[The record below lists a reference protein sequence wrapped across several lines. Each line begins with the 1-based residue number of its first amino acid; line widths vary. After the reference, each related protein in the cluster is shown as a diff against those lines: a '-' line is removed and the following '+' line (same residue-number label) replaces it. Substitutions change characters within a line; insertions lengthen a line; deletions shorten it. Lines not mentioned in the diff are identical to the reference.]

1 MRFRSVC
8 LCTLLASL
16 LGVPALAQTS
26 SPPAEQPSPG
36 ISQGTQ
42 AAVPPTAASQDNSTQ
57 APSDGIRIARTMED
71 LRERMLLD
79 RIDQLE
85 KRLAELEARSN
96 SSTAAPAAPAQSQAP
111 ASTPTAATPA
121 AAPPAQSAAPAATPE
136 AAPPTWSIGP
146 IDFSGLVD
154 GYYSFNNNHP
164 ASMTNQLYNF
174 DTKANQFSLNMAKL
188 SMSHAADP
196 VGFQVDFGFGRAF
209 DIIHASESNDAPSI
223 LRNVEQAYVSLKPAA
238 LKGFE
243 IDLGQFV
250 TSAGAEVIETNS
262 NWNYSR
268 SLLFAWAIP
277 YYHFGIRT
285 SFPIG
290 KHFTGGVQL
299 VNGWNDTEDN
309 NSGKTVGLTDSIT
322 YTKFSWSNTYYGGP
336 ENAGTNTGWRHL
348 YDTVLLLT
356 PNSKFN
362 AYLNFDYG
370 QNTSPLA
377 VDTGTG
383 TTAASATD
391 PTFTAKW
398 YGVAGALHFQ
408 TTSKWSFTPRLE
420 WFKDRDGFSTG
431 KAQDLKEFT
440 LTGEYKMTQ
449 GFLARAEYR
458 YDWSNQLFFDRGI
471 NPAAVKDQNVLAIG
485 FVGFFG
491 PKR

>member
-1 MRFRSVC
+1 MHLRSFC
-8 LCTLLASL
+8 CCILLASL

-26 SPPAEQPSPG
+26 SPPTEQPAPGTSP
-36 ISQGTQ
+36 GTQ
-42 AAVPPTAASQDNSTQ
+42 ASPTPPMSPQSNTTQSTN
-57 APSDGIRIARTMED
+57 AEIRIARTTED
-71 LRERMLLD
+71 IRERMLLD

-85 KRLAELEARSN
+85 KRVEELEARSN
-96 SSTAAPAAPAQSQAP
+96 PSAAAPPASAQSQAP
-111 ASTPTAATPA
+111 AATPTPATPA
-121 AAPPAQSAAPAATPE
+121 AAPSAQNAAPAATPE
-136 AAPPTWSIGP
+136 ASPPTWSIGP

-154 GYYSFNNNHP
+154 GYFDFNANHP

-188 SMSHAADP
+188 SMSHTADP
-196 VGFQVDFGFGRAF
+196 VGFQVDFG
-209 DIIHASESNDAPSI
+209 I
-223 LRNVEQAYVSLKPAA
+223 LRNIEQAYVSLKPAA

-285 SFPIG
+285 SFPVG

-440 LTGEYKMTQ
+440 LTGEYKMVE

-458 YDWSNQLFFDRGI
+458 YDWSNQLFFDRAI

>member
-1 MRFRSVC
+1 
-8 LCTLLASL
+8 
-16 LGVPALAQTS
+16 
-26 SPPAEQPSPG
+26 
-36 ISQGTQ
+36 
-42 AAVPPTAASQDNSTQ
+42 
-57 APSDGIRIARTMED
+57 
-71 LRERMLLD
+71 MLLD

-96 SSTAAPAAPAQSQAP
+96 SSAAAPAASATVQAP
-111 ASTPTAATPA
+111 AATPTPATPA
-121 AAPPAQSAAPAATPE
+121 AATTAQNAAPAATPE
-136 AAPPTWSIGP
+136 AAPAWSIGP

-154 GYYSFNNNHP
+154 GYYDFDANHP

-188 SMSHAADP
+188 SMSHTADP

-209 DIIHASESNDAPSI
+209 DIIHASEPNDAPSI

-268 SLLFAWAIP
+268 SLLFVWAIP

-309 NSGKTVGLTDSIT
+309 NSGKTLGLTETIT
-322 YTKFSWSNTYYGGP
+322 YAKFAWTNTYYGGP
-336 ENAGTNTGWRHL
+336 ENPGTNTGWRHL
-348 YDTVLLLT
+348 FDSVLLLT
-356 PNSKFN
+356 PSSKFN
-362 AYLNFDYG
+362 AYLNYDYG
-370 QNTSPLA
+370 QNTSPLS
-377 VDTGTG
+377 VSG
-383 TTAASATD
+383 TTGIPGITTETTD
-391 PTFTAKW
+391 NW
-398 YGVAGALHFQ
+398 YGIAGALHFQ
-408 TTSKWSFTPRLE
+408 PTSKWSFTPRIE
-420 WFKDRDGFSTG
+420 WFKDSEGFSTG
-431 KAQDLKEFT
+431 KAQDLKEIT
-440 LTGEYKMTQ
+440 LTGEYKMLA
-449 GFLARAEYR
+449 GFLGRLEYR
-458 YDWSNQLFFDRGI
+458 HDWSNQPFFDRGI
-471 NPAAVKDQNVLAIG
+471 NPASSKSEDTVALG